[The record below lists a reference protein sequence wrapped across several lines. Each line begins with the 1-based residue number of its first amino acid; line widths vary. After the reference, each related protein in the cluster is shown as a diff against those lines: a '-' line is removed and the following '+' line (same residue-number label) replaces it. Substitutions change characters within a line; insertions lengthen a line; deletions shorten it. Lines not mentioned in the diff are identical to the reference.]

1 MDERTERGGGLEMA
15 AAMAISGTIGY
26 FVIESGQSIRNVVF
40 FRCLFGA
47 ICLLAYCGWR
57 GLLRPGHFT
66 RASFLLCLVGGV
78 AIVLNWV
85 LLFSAYD
92 LVSISIATAVY
103 NMQPFFLILLGAVL
117 FGERPTGDAL
127 GFIALA
133 FAGLLMVVRIDPTGF
148 SLTGGYIAGI
158 GLALGAAAL
167 YAVAS
172 VVAKRLKGLQPHLI
186 ALVQV
191 TLGALMLAPMTDFS
205 GLPAQGFQWG
215 YLVTVGVVHTSLMY
229 ILLYSALQKL
239 PTARVAVLSFVYPA
253 VAILVDYVAYGR
265 DLSPAQWGGI
275 SLILLGSAGVNLGWR
290 LGLGR
295 TAPGASRGKADP
307 VFRSERSA
315 VSESERRMDPKRGV
329 PFRVRCANGSAS
341 PEDRAAAR
349 G

>member
-1 MDERTERGGGLEMA
+1 MKNQAERGGGLEMV
-15 AAMAISGTIGY
+15 AAMTISGTIGY
-26 FVIESGQSIRNVVF
+26 FVIESGQSIWNVVF

-57 GLLRPGHFT
+57 GLLSPWRFT
-66 RASFLLCLVGGV
+66 KQTFLLCLLGGV

-92 LVSISIATAVY
+92 LVSISIATTVY
-103 NMQPFFLILLGAVL
+103 NMQPFFLILLGVVL
-117 FGERPTGDAL
+117 FGERPTADAL

-133 FAGLLMVVRIDPTGF
+133 FAGLLLVVKIDPAGF
-148 SLTGGYIAGI
+148 SLTGGYLAGI

-172 VVAKRLKGLQPHLI
+172 IVTKRLKGIPPHLI

-191 TLGALMLAPMTDFS
+191 ALGVLMLAPLADFS
-205 GLPAQGFQWG
+205 ALPAEAGPWG
-215 YLVTVGVVHTSLMY
+215 YLATVGMVHTSLMY

-239 PTARVAVLSFVYPA
+239 PTTRVAVLSFVYPA

-265 DLSPAQWGGI
+265 DLSPVQWGGI
-275 SLILLGSAGVNLGWR
+275 ALILLGSAGVNLKWR
-290 LGLGR
+290 LGLSR
-295 TAPGASRGKADP
+295 TVTREDP
-307 VFRSERSA
+307 
-315 VSESERRMDPKRGV
+315 
-329 PFRVRCANGSAS
+329 
-341 PEDRAAAR
+341 AAAR